1 MFGESIISSVVG
13 GVSDYFKGKQE
24 LKKVKLEADKKVM
37 IARAEAEVTR
47 MLRQAEQDYDL
58 DRQAM
63 MNMNNSWKDEFILL
77 IFSLPI
83 IFSFFPQTKSHVD
96 EGFNALEGIPDWFM
110 YLFVGIVV
118 SIYGLRSLLRVFIS
132 KGKV

>member
-1 MFGESIISSVVG
+1 MFGESII
-13 GVSDYFKGKQE
+13 Y
-24 LKKVKLEADKKVM
+24 
-37 IARAEAEVTR
+37 
-47 MLRQAEQDYDL
+47 
-58 DRQAM
+58 
-63 MNMNNSWKDEFILL
+63 SWKDEFILL

-83 IFSFFPQTKSHVD
+83 IFSFFPQTKSYVD